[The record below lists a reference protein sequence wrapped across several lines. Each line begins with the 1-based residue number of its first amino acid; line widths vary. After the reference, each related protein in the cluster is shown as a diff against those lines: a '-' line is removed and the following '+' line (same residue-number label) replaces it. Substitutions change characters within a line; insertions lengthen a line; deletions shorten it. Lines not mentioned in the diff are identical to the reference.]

1 MNTQVYESFQPS
13 KEIRNSYPL
22 PAINWKKLPLILKQW
37 EQNYRTRK
45 ALSELD
51 DERLKDIGL
60 SREQAKT
67 EAGKMFWVGIRL
79 QQ

>member
-1 MNTQVYESFQPS
+1 MITQVYESFQPS

-45 ALSELD
+45 ALSELS
-51 DERLKDIGL
+51 DEQLKDIGL
-60 SREQAKT
+60 RREQAHA
-67 EAGKMFWVGIRL
+67 EASKPFWIG
-79 QQ
+79 

>member
-1 MNTQVYESFQPS
+1 MSTQVYESFQPS

-45 ALSELD
+45 ALAKLSNEQ
-51 DERLKDIGL
+51 LKDVGL
-60 SREQAKT
+60 SNEQANM
-67 EAGKMFWVGIRL
+67 EASKPFWIG
-79 QQ
+79 